1 MFRVL
6 KEDKRN
12 NHLDTLDSFNV
23 WKETYYTQMD
33 EKSVR
38 HIEKLKKD
46 LFNTKSQ
53 MNEQFEKP
61 DNVLVT
67 YVYSNIDDVE
77 SAYIKIFEN
86 RKVEISYTRKQLNN
100 IEKERIKVSDSYIVN
115 LKRELNE
122 IGYILIG
129 EVDDF
134 INNKIKEFK
143 EFYEKKAKENVNIF
157 KELESSETVLFEEAK
172 VNFERFVNRWKN
184 IKLNKFLEE
193 TKIILNSEPFVDNSE
208 RYELINNLKIDQ
220 EAIYDERLKLIN
232 KQI

>member
-1 MFRVL
+1 
-6 KEDKRN
+6 
-12 NHLDTLDSFNV
+12 
-23 WKETYYTQMD
+23 MD